1 MPQYTFTP
9 AQIDSLTTA
18 LLSLN
23 DRSNTL
29 PPSLAVAATQN
40 RITSPRAKPAS

>member
-1 MPQYTFTP
+1 MPQYTFTT

-23 DRSNTL
+23 ERSNTL
-29 PPSLAVAATQN
+29 PPALAVAGTPGI
-40 RITSPRAKPAS
+40 RLPARR